1 MGIIIDSIG
10 MHQKFLNIYNQDF
23 QYKTLN
29 GSIEIKKLFVDK
41 SGIITCFNKL
51 INKDNAKNVCIT
63 KPRRFGKTS
72 IGAMLVSYYSKGI
85 DSSNVNCII

>member
-1 MGIIIDSIG
+1 M
-10 MHQKFLNIYNQDF
+10 
-23 QYKTLN
+23 
-29 GSIEIKKLFVDK
+29 DK

-51 INKDNAKNVCIT
+51 INKDNAKYVCIT